1 MISIMLF
8 KYLKNKATFKW
19 HLSNLVVFLRI
30 NLFTKINLWVW
41 IDNPLLVEQNHH
53 LHSQA
58 YFLKV
63 GLIDNDI
70 DNGSELKYNNP
81 LKISELQYFKVD
93 PQGLQPSPIMN

>member
-41 IDNPLLVEQNHH
+41 IDNPLLVRT
-53 LHSQA
+53 
-58 YFLKV
+58 K
-63 GLIDNDI
+63 
-70 DNGSELKYNNP
+70 P
-81 LKISELQYFKVD
+81 
-93 PQGLQPSPIMN
+93 PPTQPSLFS